1 MFDQPRR
8 EPKIWPVVR
17 VASGNFLEMYD
28 FQIFAYYASAIAA
41 TIFPNGSDYTSL
53 MASLTTFGAGFV
65 MRPLGAVVLGSYV
78 DYRGRRAGLILTLAV
93 MSIGTLSI
101 AFAPS
106 YASIGVLAPLL
117 VLTGRCAQGLSA
129 GVENGG
135 VSVYLSE
142 IATTESKGFYVS
154 WQSGSM
160 QLAVIATGV
169 IGLLLNARLSA
180 DQITRWGWR
189 IP

>member
-1 MFDQPRR
+1 MFDQPGR
-8 EPKIWPVVR
+8 ELKIWAVVR

-41 TIFPNGSDYTSL
+41 TMFPNGNGYTSL
-53 MASLTTFGAGFV
+53 MASLTTFGAGF
-65 MRPLGAVVLGSYV
+65 LGSYV
-78 DYRGRRAGLILTLAV
+78 DYRGRRAGLLLTLAL

-101 AFAPS
+101 ACTPS
-106 YASIGVLAPLL
+106 YAAIGVLAPLL

-142 IATTESKGFYVS
+142 IATTG
-154 WQSGSM
+154 
-160 QLAVIATGV
+160 
-169 IGLLLNARLSA
+169 
-180 DQITRWGWR
+180 
-189 IP
+189 